1 MEKRLNAMIE
11 KHTIK
16 FKDNLRNKIR
26 EIGFTNENEKLND
39 LLEYIY
45 DYDRLTFS
53 KDDFIKRKRVKNLI
67 PVVNR
72 CIAKRA
78 NNEQCTRRK
87 KPDCEYCGTHYK
99 GTPHGSVNSN
109 INIDNDSELFIALKS
124 KKMIKSI
131 PTLLFYNN
139 KVKRDSWYIPDDS
152 VIGGD
157 INQVY
162 AFFDRCNMT
171 TKKF

>member
-1 MEKRLNAMIE
+1 MTDREMLNLLS
-11 KHTIK
+11 IK
-16 FKDNLRNKIR
+16 QFTELQQSEVMPIILKFGAPWCGPCKAINPLCDQWFKLTP
-26 EIGFTNENEKLND
+26 GF
-39 LLEYIY
+39 IY
-45 DYDRLTFS
+45 VD
-53 KDDFIKRKRVKNLI
+53 
-67 PVVNR
+67 
-72 CIAKRA
+72 
-78 NNEQCTRRK
+78 
-87 KPDCEYCGTHYK
+87 
-99 GTPHGSVNSN
+99 

-162 AFFDRCNMT
+162 AFFDRCNIT

>member
-1 MEKRLNAMIE
+1 M
-11 KHTIK
+11 T
-16 FKDNLRNKIR
+16 DR
-26 EIGFTNENEKLND
+26 EILNLLSIKQFTELQQSEVMPIILKFGAPWCGPCKAINPLCDQWFKLTPGF
-39 LLEYIY
+39 IY
-45 DYDRLTFS
+45 VD
-53 KDDFIKRKRVKNLI
+53 
-67 PVVNR
+67 
-72 CIAKRA
+72 
-78 NNEQCTRRK
+78 
-87 KPDCEYCGTHYK
+87 
-99 GTPHGSVNSN
+99 